1 MESVELKE
9 KVKDKRIRRSFPRH
23 EVYHR
28 WIHSPEYCYT
38 NSSYRY
44 KVSGFEDWLIAGDFS
59 KDYTE
64 NATRETVINEWV
76 YWRKT
81 SCVAVINRDKKQILI
96 SLKYLK
102 QSNELLRS
110 IPNDYEVFKTE
121 EEIPRADI
129 LSTGG
134 LSDVLHLHANYLIEK
149 FIERYCY
156 QFYTLLAG
164 KTRNCNESYYDVFSI
179 DQNNVYNNSFTDIIN
194 FVKKY
199 KVKKYDWYKEA
210 STKKV
215 TIYIYKGWSRDW
227 IKVNLPSLKQV
238 VTKKIFKPAE
248 IDIINKKSFYTK
260 YCYGRGISYKLV
272 EQNWNKPIDK
282 ISFEDLCS
290 KFKHPISWDDIKV
303 KPATWND
310 GVKVI
315 YNSIVYHYKI
325 IDEIN
330 KKKSEEYYQEALA
343 KVKQI
348 NESSNLVNNWR
359 EGKHIKNKTVEYQ
372 YWRDNT
378 IVEYQSWIKSYKEGI
393 PGHWITS
400 SIYIKDI
407 TFSNTQLRLTNNRQT
422 VNTSKYAN
430 VSLEDAIKMW
440 KFYIAITKDRVGIE
454 GQPIMIRL
462 EDRHYNVGI
471 YNLRAIQYNQKK
483 TDDGKLL
490 DKWEWCVVIGCHY
503 IWIDD
508 FMDFIKYYNLYSIF
522 DIKVPEE
529 ENKEQVK
536 LNKPFKIKIK

>member
-9 KVKDKRIRRSFPRH
+9 KVKDKRIRHSFPRH

-44 KVSGFEDWLIAGDFS
+44 NVSGFEDWLIIGDFGKS
-59 KDYTE
+59 YTE
-64 NATRETVINEWV
+64 NATKETVINEWSG
-76 YWRKT
+76 WRKT
-81 SCVAVINRDKKQILI
+81 FCVAVINRDKKQILV
-96 SLKYLK
+96 SLKYPR
-102 QSNELLRS
+102 QSWELINS
-110 IPNDYEVFKTE
+110 VPNDYEIFKTE

-129 LSTGG
+129 LSTGE
-134 LSDVLHLHANYLIEK
+134 LSEVLHLHANYLIEK
-149 FIERYCY
+149 FIERDCN

-164 KTRNCNESYYDVFSI
+164 KTRNCNRSYYDVFNI
-179 DQNNVYNNSFTDIIN
+179 DPNNVHYNSFTDIIN

-199 KVKKYDWYKEA
+199 KVKKYNWYKEA

-215 TIYIYKGWSRDW
+215 TIYTYKGWSRDW

-238 VTKKIFKPAE
+238 VTKKLFKPAE
-248 IDIINKKSFYTK
+248 IDIIVKKSFYTK
-260 YCYGRGISYKLV
+260 YCYRRGISYKLV
-272 EQNWNKPIDK
+272 EQNWNKPINK
-282 ISFEDLCS
+282 ISFETLAS
-290 KFKHPISWDDIKV
+290 KFKHPMLWDDIKV

-310 GVKVI
+310 GIKVI
-315 YNSIVYHYKI
+315 YESIISHYKL

-343 KVKQI
+343 KVKEI
-348 NESSNLVNNWR
+348 NESSYSLNEWR
-359 EGKHIKNKTVEYQ
+359 EGKHRANKRVEYQ
-372 YWRDNT
+372 HW
-378 IVEYQSWIKSYKEGI
+378 VESYKVDV

-400 SIYIKDI
+400 SICTKEIM
-407 TFSNTQLRLTNNRQT
+407 FSNTQLRLTNNRQT
-422 VNTSKYAN
+422 VNTSRNAN

-440 KFYIAITKDRVGIE
+440 KFYIAITKDKVGIE
-454 GQPIMIRL
+454 GQHIMIRL

-471 YNLRAIQYNQKK
+471 YNLRAIQYDRKK

-508 FMDFIKYYNLYSIF
+508 FIDFINYYNLYSIF
-522 DIKVPEE
+522 DIKVQEV

>member
-9 KVKDKRIRRSFPRH
+9 KVKDKRIRHSFPRH

-28 WIHSPEYCYT
+28 WIHSPKYCYT

-44 KVSGFEDWLIAGDFS
+44 NVSGFEDWLIIGDFGKNYT
-59 KDYTE
+59 KD
-64 NATRETVINEWV
+64 ATKETVINDWFG
-76 YWRKT
+76 WRKT
-81 SCVAVINRDKKQILI
+81 FCVAVINRDKKQILI
-96 SLKYLK
+96 SLKYPK

-110 IPNDYEVFKTE
+110 IPDDYEVFNTE

-149 FIERYCY
+149 FIERDCS

-164 KTRNCNESYYDVFSI
+164 KTRNCNKSYYDVFSI
-179 DQNNVYNNSFTDIIN
+179 DPNKDPYNSFIDIIN

-199 KVKKYDWYKEA
+199 KVKKYDWYKE
-210 STKKV
+210 STTKKV
-215 TIYIYKGWSRDW
+215 SIYIYKGWSRDW
-227 IKVNLPSLKQV
+227 IKVNLPSIKQI

-248 IDIINKKSFYTK
+248 IDIIVKKAFYTK

-282 ISFEDLCS
+282 ISFEALGS
-290 KFKHPISWDDIKV
+290 KFKHPMSWDDIKI

-310 GVKVI
+310 GIKVI
-315 YNSIVYHYKI
+315 YESIVSHYKI

-330 KKKSEEYYQEALA
+330 KKKSEEFYQEALA
-343 KVKQI
+343 KVNK
-348 NESSNLVNNWR
+348 SSYLLNNWR
-359 EGKHIKNKTVEYQ
+359 EGKYIENQ
-372 YWRDNT
+372 
-378 IVEYQSWIKSYKEGI
+378 IVEYKCWVKSYKEGI
-393 PGHWITS
+393 PGYWSTN
-400 SIYIKDI
+400 SIYTKDI
-407 TFSNTQLRLTNNRQT
+407 TFSNTQLRLTNRQT
-422 VNTSKYAN
+422 VNTSRQAN

-440 KFYIAITKDRVGIE
+440 KFYITITKDRIGIE

-462 EDRHYNVGI
+462 EDRHYKVGI
-471 YNLRAIQYNQKK
+471 YNLRAIQYNRKK

-529 ENKEQVK
+529 KNKEQVK
-536 LNKPFKIKIK
+536 LNKPFKIKMK

>member
-9 KVKDKRIRRSFPRH
+9 KVKDKRIRHSFPRH

-38 NSSYRY
+38 SSGYRY
-44 KVSGFEDWLIAGDFS
+44 NVSGFEDWLILGDFG
-59 KDYTE
+59 KYYTE
-64 NATRETVINEWV
+64 KATKETVINDWV
-76 YWRKT
+76 GWRKT
-81 SCVAVINRDKKQILI
+81 FCIAVINRDKKQILI
-96 SLKYLK
+96 SLKYPKLY
-102 QSNELLRS
+102 NELLCS
-110 IPNDYEVFKTE
+110 IPDDYEVFKTE

-134 LSDVLHLHANYLIEK
+134 LSDVLYLHANYLIEK
-149 FIERYCY
+149 FIERYCD

-164 KTRNCNESYYDVFSI
+164 KTINCNKSYYDVFSI
-179 DQNNVYNNSFTDIIN
+179 DPNNVHCNSFTDIIN
-194 FVKKY
+194 FIKKY
-199 KVKKYDWYKEA
+199 KVKQYDWYKEVP
-210 STKKV
+210 TKKV
-215 TIYIYKGWSRDW
+215 TIYIYKGWSSDW

-248 IDIINKKSFYTK
+248 IDIINKKAFYTK
-260 YCYGRGISYKLV
+260 YCYGRGISYKHV
-272 EQNWNKPIDK
+272 ERNWNKPIDK
-282 ISFEDLCS
+282 TSFEDLAS
-290 KFKHPISWDDIKV
+290 KFKHPMSWDDIKV
-303 KPATWND
+303 KPSTWND
-310 GVKVI
+310 SIKVI
-315 YNSIVYHYKI
+315 YDSIVSHYKI

-343 KVKQI
+343 KIKQI
-348 NESSNLVNNWR
+348 NESSYSLNDWR
-359 EGKHIKNKTVEYQ
+359 EGKHIENQIIEYKF
-372 YWRDNT
+372 W
-378 IVEYQSWIKSYKEGI
+378 VKSYKEGI
-393 PGHWITS
+393 PGHWSTN
-400 SIYIKDI
+400 SIYTKDI

-422 VNTSKYAN
+422 VNTSRHAN

-440 KFYIAITKDRVGIE
+440 KFYIAITKGRVGIE
-454 GQPIMIRL
+454 RQPIMIRL

-483 TDDGKLL
+483 TDDGKFL

-508 FMDFIKYYNLYSIF
+508 FMDFIKYYDLYDIF
-522 DIKVPEE
+522 DIKAPEE

>member
-9 KVKDKRIRRSFPRH
+9 KVKDKRIRHSFSRH

-44 KVSGFEDWLIAGDFS
+44 GVSGFEDWLILGDFG

-64 NATRETVINEWV
+64 KATKETVINDWLG
-76 YWRKT
+76 WRKT
-81 SCVAVINRDKKQILI
+81 FCIAVINRDKKQILI
-96 SLKYLK
+96 SLKYPIL
-102 QSNELLRS
+102 SNELLCS

-121 EEIPRADI
+121 EEILRADI

-134 LSDVLHLHANYLIEK
+134 LSDVLHLHSNYLIEK

-164 KTRNCNESYYDVFSI
+164 KTRNCNKSYYDVFSI
-179 DQNNVYNNSFTDIIN
+179 DQNNVYCNSFTDIIN
-194 FVKKY
+194 FVNKY

-215 TIYIYKGWSRDW
+215 TIYIYKGWSSDW
-227 IKVNLPSLKQV
+227 IKVNFPSLKQI

-248 IDIINKKSFYTK
+248 IDIINKKAFYTK

-272 EQNWNKPIDK
+272 EKNWNKPIDK
-282 ISFEDLCS
+282 TSFEDLGS
-290 KFKHPISWDDIKV
+290 KFKHPMSWDDIKV

-315 YNSIVYHYKI
+315 YESIISHYKI

-343 KVKQI
+343 KV
-348 NESSNLVNNWR
+348 NESRNLVNNWR
-359 EGKHIKNKTVEYQ
+359 EGKYIKNQIIEYKC
-372 YWRDNT
+372 W
-378 IVEYQSWIKSYKEGI
+378 VKSYKDGI
-393 PGHWITS
+393 PGHWSTN
-400 SIYIKDI
+400 SIYTKDI
-407 TFSNTQLRLTNNRQT
+407 IFSNIQLRLINRQT
-422 VNTSKYAN
+422 VNTSRNAN

-440 KFYIAITKDRVGIE
+440 KFYIAITKGRVGIE

-508 FMDFIKYYNLYSIF
+508 FMDFIKYYNLYDIF
-522 DIKVPEE
+522 DIKAPKE